1 MQLTLRLKMFLI
13 LVGTSVA
20 LILSML
26 FFTLSSF
33 EVGFGEYL
41 NDVNEQR
48 MDKLSQRLGELHLQH
63 GDFEFLEQD
72 PVLAA
77 ALEGLLWE
85 GENETELLDD
95 IPEEELVELE
105 KYYAPLFF
113 ILSPEKTALYGD
125 YDPDLPARME
135 AIYQG
140 QNQIGWLGIHEE
152 VFGDGSVT
160 FIEAQTREF
169 WLIALIM
176 VLISAAAALISAN
189 HFQQAIRPLI
199 KGTRALTEGEYTT
212 RIPVQG
218 KDELADLSRD
228 FNRLASTLEQN
239 EIARRKWVED
249 ISHELKTPLTLISG
263 EIEAVRDG
271 IREVTPATLELLS
284 QDVARLNHLVDDLKA
299 LWQSEPGAIQLER
312 ESCQLHQLLS
322 QSVDKFRSQLVE
334 QQISLNVQLPDTSPI
349 QADQHRMAQVFDNI
363 LSNSLRYTDKPGS
376 LSVTLSSEADL
387 YRLVFS
393 DSGPGVPYTDLPRLF
408 DRLYRVERS
417 RNRALGGVGIG
428 LAICRNIVQAHGG
441 IISASQSEQGGLSL
455 TIELPAQAQ
464 E

>member
-1 MQLTLRLKMFLI
+1 
-13 LVGTSVA
+13 
-20 LILSML
+20 
-26 FFTLSSF
+26 
-33 EVGFGEYL
+33 
-41 NDVNEQR
+41 
-48 MDKLSQRLGELHLQH
+48 
-63 GDFEFLEQD
+63 
-72 PVLAA
+72 
-77 ALEGLLWE
+77 
-85 GENETELLDD
+85 
-95 IPEEELVELE
+95 
-105 KYYAPLFF
+105 
-113 ILSPEKTALYGD
+113 
-125 YDPDLPARME
+125 
-135 AIYQG
+135 
-140 QNQIGWLGIHEE
+140 
-152 VFGDGSVT
+152 
-160 FIEAQTREF
+160 
-169 WLIALIM
+169 
-176 VLISAAAALISAN
+176 
-189 HFQQAIRPLI
+189 
-199 KGTRALTEGEYTT
+199 
-212 RIPVQG
+212 
-218 KDELADLSRD
+218 
-228 FNRLASTLEQN
+228 
-239 EIARRKWVED
+239 KWVED

-322 QSVDKFRSQLVE
+322 QSVDKFRGQLVE

-363 LSNSLRYTDKPGS
+363 LSNTLRYTDKPGS